1 MEMNETPS
9 AYYYPV
15 YTAFNEL
22 SDNSSLL
29 DTHKKSSDKSFFF
42 LSAKSDSSHG
52 SAIRTSKK
60 ESRVQ
65 VVGIF
70 LLDRNEELVKS
81 RI

>member
-1 MEMNETPS
+1 MKHHLPTTIHSMH
-9 AYYYPV
+9 
-15 YTAFNEL
+15 FNEL

-29 DTHKKSSDKSFFF
+29 DTHKKSSDKSFFSLF
-42 LSAKSDSSHG
+42 LARS
-52 SAIRTSKK
+52 RTHPTDLLLGLQKK

-65 VVGIF
+65 VGGIF